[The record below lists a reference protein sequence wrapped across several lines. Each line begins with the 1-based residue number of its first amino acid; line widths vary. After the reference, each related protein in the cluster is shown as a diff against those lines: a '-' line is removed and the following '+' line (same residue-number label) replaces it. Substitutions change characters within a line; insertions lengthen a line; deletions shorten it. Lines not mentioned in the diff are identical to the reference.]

1 MIELALLKLNQFGL
15 VLLYKKS
22 KQMSTGKNKFKQH
35 HLSILNKKDIQE
47 NILECLERLELH

>member
-1 MIELALLKLNQFGL
+1 MVELTFSKLNQFGL

-22 KQMSTGKNKFKQH
+22 GRLSTGKIKFKQH

-47 NILECLERLELH
+47 KNLECLERLELH

>member
-1 MIELALLKLNQFGL
+1 MVELIFSKLNHSGL

-22 KQMSTGKNKFKQH
+22 ERLSTRKNKFKQH

-47 NILECLERLELH
+47 

>member
-1 MIELALLKLNQFGL
+1 MVELTFSKLNQFGL

-22 KQMSTGKNKFKQH
+22 ERLSTGKNKFKQH

-47 NILECLERLELH
+47 KNLECLERL

>member
-1 MIELALLKLNQFGL
+1 MVKLTLSKLNQFSL

-22 KQMSTGKNKFKQH
+22 ERLSTGKIKFKQH

-47 NILECLERLELH
+47 NILECL